1 MAQVAHVDGMAGDAH
16 EGGEQGE
23 AVDQRQERLDGDG
36 GVDEAREELAGEDG
50 VLFDQFGEVVESA
63 CCG

>member
-1 MAQVAHVDGMAGDAH
+1 MAQVAHVDGVARDAD
-16 EGGEQGE
+16 EGEEQGE

-36 GVDEAREELAGEDG
+36 GVDEAREEFARDDG